1 MRLLFTILMSVAVTT
16 VIHAQQAADKI
27 LGRYVNEENT
37 RKIEVYKEG
46 ECYWGKIVWI
56 NEANA
61 KVKTGTVVLKKIK
74 YTGTDWVG
82 YIFLPARNKTLD
94 GTFSVDKDGHLHIAA
109 DAGMM
114 SKTKVW
120 KRTS

>member
-16 VIHAQQAADKI
+16 AIYAQQSSDKI

-46 ECYWGKIVWI
+46 EYYWGKLVWI

-61 KVKTGTVVLKKIK
+61 KVKAGTVVLKKIK
-74 YTGTDWVG
+74 YTGKDWEG
-82 YIFLPARNKTLD
+82 YVYLPAKSKTLD
-94 GTFSVDKDGHLHIAA
+94 GVFSIDKNNNLQITA
-109 DAGMM
+109 DAGMI
-114 SKTKVW
+114 SKTKIW

>member
-16 VIHAQQAADKI
+16 AIYAQQSSDKI

-46 ECYWGKIVWI
+46 EFYWGKIVWI

-94 GTFSVDKDGHLHIAA
+94 GTFSVDKDGNLHIAA

>member
-1 MRLLFTILMSVAVTT
+1 MRLLLTILMSVATT
-16 VIHAQQAADKI
+16 TAIYAQQSADKI
-27 LGRYVNEENT
+27 LGRYINEENT

-46 ECYWGKIVWI
+46 EFYWGKLVWI

-74 YTGTDWVG
+74 YTGKDWVG
-82 YIFLPARNKTLD
+82 YIYLPAKNKTLD
-94 GTFSVDKDGHLHIAA
+94 GVFSIDKNNNLQITA
-109 DAGMM
+109 DAGLI
-114 SKTKVW
+114 SKTKKW